1 MRILTHICCGPCL
14 IYPYEKLLRE
24 GDQLTGFW
32 YNPNIH
38 PFTEYKQRLDS
49 LVKFQ
54 NMQDMEIAFNDSY
67 DLEKFL
73 TLAMPDIQ
81 DRCQHCYRM
90 RLTETARHARQQGF
104 EYFTTTLLVSPYQK
118 LDQIRRIGSELEN
131 EFGVKFLDLDIVSGY
146 REGRQKARDMGLYMQ
161 KYCGC
166 IFSEKERYTQKKKKK
181 NKSDSPK
188 IHKL

>member
-14 IYPYEKLLRE
+14 VYPYEKLIGE

-38 PFTEYKQRLDS
+38 PYTEYKNRLES
-49 LVKFQ
+49 LRKFQ
-54 NMQDMEIAFNDSY
+54 SCKDLEITFQDKY

-73 TLAMPDIQ
+73 SQALPDVEN
-81 DRCQHCYRM
+81 RCVKCYEL
-90 RLTETARHARQQGF
+90 RLRETARYAKENGF
-104 EYFTTTLLVSPYQK
+104 EYFTTTLFVSPWQQ
-118 LDQIRRIGSELEN
+118 LDQIRRIGAELEN
-131 EFGVKFLDLDIVSGY
+131 EFGVKFIALDIVEGY

-166 IFSEKERYTQKKKKK
+166 IFSEKERYQNQKKKK
-181 NKSDSPK
+181 
-188 IHKL
+188 